1 MEPFKNV
8 LSNVSATIGITSK
21 REKEARR
28 KGERKKTE
36 KCVSGEREG
45 VGGRERQVNATRVHV
60 NVDKVRSRVFPH
72 NWS

>member
-21 REKEARR
+21 RERDARR

-36 KCVSGEREG
+36 EECVPGKR
-45 VGGRERQVNATRVHV
+45 GRERDVTRVHV